1 MNHPRNSIRDTS
13 NYPVFRKL
21 NSGKKPSLKLLA
33 SSILGM
39 EIQESSHCSVT
50 DASIAML
57 LYKRHRDD
65 WEKSLNMCQKDKSDA
80 QDKSVEKAP
89 LLAQNSNAI
98 RKKRQKMSRKRI
110 NKNKL
115 VL

>member
-13 NYPVFRKL
+13 NYSIFRKL
-21 NSGKKPSLKLLA
+21 NKGQKPSLKLLA

-50 DASIAML
+50 DATIAML

-65 WEKSLNMCQKDKSDA
+65 WEKSLGLVKSEEMKLVEA
-80 QDKSVEKAP
+80 SVAKMPAM
-89 LLAQNSNAI
+89 NSSAN
-98 RKKRQKMSRKRI
+98 RKKKQKMSKKRV

-115 VL
+115 RL